1 MRWQEGARVVA
12 SAAAVVAIVTVVAP
26 VSAAEFDI
34 RASHVESVESP
45 LHQGWQT
52 FAAFVESASGG
63 RIAVSISPASQL
75 GGLKE
80 GLEQAKGGVIQIA
93 QGDETSMDAFYKPM
107 LILSTPYLFND
118 DEEGRMFLDSDLF
131 HRMNDAMAKESGLR
145 LLAAASYGFRNFT
158 NSVKPIES
166 VEDMKGL
173 RIRVPP
179 SPMSLEMVK
188 AMGGSPTPIPWEELY
203 GAMQQKVVD
212 GEENPTGIVLDY
224 SFYQVQNH
232 LTVDQHQLG
241 LNTMVINEAFFQS
254 LPDDLKVVVMKGAKM
269 AEATEYGVRNYQ
281 ARVSAI
287 EQLEAKGMEVY
298 FPTPE
303 QRATFRDAVVG
314 PIRAYLEAELGAE
327 FVAEAFATVEQG
339 REELLQQASMQ

>member
-1 MRWQEGARVVA
+1 ME
-12 SAAAVVAIVTVVAP
+12 
-26 VSAAEFDI
+26 
-34 RASHVESVESP
+34 
-45 LHQGWQT
+45 
-52 FAAFVESASGG
+52 
-63 RIAVSISPASQL
+63 
-75 GGLKE
+75 
-80 GLEQAKGGVIQIA
+80 
-93 QGDETSMDAFYKPM
+93 
-107 LILSTPYLFND
+107 
-118 DEEGRMFLDSDLF
+118 
-131 HRMNDAMAKESGLR
+131 
-145 LLAAASYGFRNFT
+145 
-158 NSVKPIES
+158 
-166 VEDMKGL
+166 GL

-224 SFYQVQNH
+224 SFYQVQKY

-254 LPDDLKVVVMKGAKM
+254 LPDDLKAVVLKGAAM

-287 EQLEAKGMEVY
+287 NELKEHGMEVY

-303 QRATFRDAVVG
+303 ERATFRDAVVG
-314 PIRAYLEAELGAE
+314 PIRAYLEEQLGKE
-327 FVAEAFATVEQG
+327 FVDEAFATVEQA
-339 REELLQQASMQ
+339 REELIARGTAN

>member
-1 MRWQEGARVVA
+1 MRRQNAARSVA
-12 SAAAVVAIVTVVAP
+12 LAATALVLTVGTP
-26 VSAAEFDI
+26 VWAAEFDI

-45 LHQGWQT
+45 LNQGWET

-63 RIAVSISPASQL
+63 RIAVTISPASQL

-118 DEEGRMFLDSDLF
+118 DEEGRMFLESDLF
-131 HRMNDAMAKESGLR
+131 RSMNDGMAKESGLR
-145 LLAAASYGFRNFT
+145 LLSAASYGFRNFT
-158 NSVKPIES
+158 NSVRPIKS
-166 VEDMKGL
+166 VEDMAGL

-188 AMGGSPTPIPWEELY
+188 AMGASPTPIPWEELY

-224 SFYQVQNH
+224 SFYQVQKY

-254 LPDDLKVVVMKGAKM
+254 LPDELKVVVLKGAKM
-269 AEATEYGVRNYQ
+269 AQATEYGVRNYQ

-287 EQLEAKGMEVY
+287 DQLEDKGMEVT

-303 QRATFRDAVVG
+303 ERATFRDAAVG
-314 PIRAYLEAELGAE
+314 PVRAYLEQELGKD
-327 FVAEAFATVEQG
+327 FVEQAFATVEQV
-339 REELLQQASMQ
+339 RQDMLEQAGAK

>member
-1 MRWQEGARVVA
+1 MRWQESSVA
-12 SAAAVVAIVTVVAP
+12 LAAAMAVVVMTPAN
-26 VSAAEFDI
+26 AAEFNI
-34 RASHVESVESP
+34 RASHVESLDSP
-45 LHQGWQT
+45 LNQGWET

-63 RIAVSISPASQL
+63 RIEVTVSPASQL

-80 GLEQAKGGVIQIA
+80 GLEQAKGGVIQVA

-118 DEEGRMFLDSDLF
+118 DEEGRMFLETDLF
-131 HRMNDAMAKESGLR
+131 RSMNDSMAKESGLR

-158 NSVKPIES
+158 NSVRPIKS
-166 VEDMKGL
+166 VEDMAGL

-224 SFYQVQNH
+224 SFYQVQKY

-241 LNTMVINEAFFQS
+241 LNTMVINEDFFQS
-254 LPDDLKVVVMKGAKM
+254 LPDELKVVVMKGAKM
-269 AEATEYGVRNYQ
+269 AQATEYGVRNYQ

-287 EQLEAKGMEVY
+287 DQLEEKGMEVY

-303 QRATFRDAVVG
+303 ERATFRDAAVG
-314 PIRAYLEAELGAE
+314 PVRAYLDQELGAD
-327 FVAEAFATVEQG
+327 FVQQAFATVDQV
-339 REELLQQASMQ
+339 REDLLQQAGAK

>member
-1 MRWQEGARVVA
+1 MRWQESSVA
-12 SAAAVVAIVTVVAP
+12 LAAAAAVVVMTPA
-26 VSAAEFDI
+26 SAAEFNI
-34 RASHVESVESP
+34 RASHVESLDSP
-45 LHQGWQT
+45 LNQGWET

-63 RIAVSISPASQL
+63 RIEVTISPASQL

-80 GLEQAKGGVIQIA
+80 GLEQAKGGVIQVA

-118 DEEGRMFLDSDLF
+118 DEEGRMFLETDLF
-131 HRMNDAMAKESGLR
+131 RSMNDNMAKESGLR

-158 NSVKPIES
+158 NSVRPIKS
-166 VEDMKGL
+166 VEDMAGL

-224 SFYQVQNH
+224 SFYQVQKY

-241 LNTMVINEAFFQS
+241 LNTMVINEDFFQS
-254 LPDDLKVVVMKGAKM
+254 LPDELKVVVMKGAKM
-269 AEATEYGVRNYQ
+269 AQATEYGVRNYQ

-287 EQLEAKGMEVY
+287 DQLEEKGMEVY

-303 QRATFRDAVVG
+303 ERATFRDAAVG
-314 PIRAYLEAELGAE
+314 PVRAYLDQELGAD
-327 FVAEAFATVEQG
+327 FVQQAFATVDQV
-339 REELLQQASMQ
+339 REDLLQQAGAK